1 MEYTEF
7 EKRFLK
13 KVRPFMDNRKV
24 EDFINECISIYH
36 YGGYMR
42 ERAEALMKKTIETD
56 NETLN
61 EFFTKEF

>member
-13 KVRPFMDNRKV
+13 KVRPFMDNNKV
-24 EDFINECISIYH
+24 ERFINECIRIYH
-36 YGGYMR
+36 GGGYLR
-42 ERAEALMKKTIETD
+42 EYAESFMKKAIKTN

>member
-13 KVRPFMDNRKV
+13 KVRLFMNNKKV
-24 EDFINECISIYH
+24 ESFINECISIYH
-36 YGGYMR
+36 GGGYLR
-42 ERAEALMKKTIETD
+42 EHAEALMNKTIETD

-61 EFFTKEF
+61 EFFKKEF

>member
-13 KVRPFMDNRKV
+13 KVRPFMDNKKV
-24 EDFINECISIYH
+24 EKFINECIKMYH
-36 YGGYMR
+36 CGGYLR
-42 ERAEALMKKTIETD
+42 EYVESLMKKTIETN

>member
-13 KVRPFMDNRKV
+13 KVRPFMTNSKA
-24 EDFINECISIYH
+24 EEFINECIRIYH
-36 YGGYMR
+36 GGGYLR

-61 EFFTKEF
+61 EFFTKGF